1 MDYFPIFTELKDK
14 PVLVV
19 GGGEIAQRKVKLLID
34 AKAIIHIVAQKLNTD
49 MQMLKDKQAIHH
61 IATEFDAKYVDD
73 VFLVIAATNNLAL
86 NAKVKQA
93 ADARFRFV
101 NVVDQ
106 QELCSFITPSIIDRS
121 PIMVAIASGGQSPVL
136 VRRIREKLEAALL
149 QHLGKMADIAGSYRN
164 KVKERIKNTANRRL
178 FWETLFD
185 SSFEMLVA
193 NGREDEAIALLEAQL
208 NQPPQKQ
215 GKVSLVG
222 AGPGDSGL
230 LTLKALQAMQSA
242 DIVYYDNLVSK
253 EVLNLVRRDA
263 TLVSVAKKRNHH
275 LMVQED
281 INKALIQSA
290 KQGYHVV
297 RLKGGDPYIYGR
309 GAEEVAALKQANITY
324 QVISGITAALGASA
338 AAEIPLTMRHK
349 AQALTFVTGHEQENN
364 HLVNWENLADINHTL
379 VIYMGLYRAGVIS
392 NELMK
397 YGRPSDTPVAI
408 VQNATRDNQQIFRG
422 QLADLEMLSQQ
433 AQSPSLIIIGEV
445 AKI

>member
-1 MDYFPIFTELKDK
+1 MDYFPIFTALKDK

-19 GGGEIAQRKVKLLID
+19 GGGEIAYRKVKLLLD
-34 AKAIIHIVAQKLNTD
+34 AHAIIHVVAQKLNAD
-49 MQMLKDKQAIHH
+49 MQMLKDKQAITH
-61 IATEFDAKYVDD
+61 IATEFKAEYVDD
-73 VFLVIAATNNLAL
+73 VFLVIAATDDHAL

-121 PIMVAIASGGQSPVL
+121 PIMVAIASGGKSPVL
-136 VRRIREKLEAALL
+136 VRRIREKLEATLP
-149 QHLGKMADIAGSYRN
+149 QHLGQMAKIAGDYRD
-164 KVKERIKNTANRRL
+164 KVKEHIKNISSRRL
-178 FWETLFD
+178 FWETIFD
-185 SSFEMLVA
+185 GSFEMLVA
-193 NGREDEAIALLEAQL
+193 NGRADEAIALLEEQL
-208 NQPPQKQ
+208 NQPTERQ

-222 AGPGDSGL
+222 AGPGDAGL

-275 LMVQED
+275 LMAQED

-290 KQGYHVV
+290 QKGLHVV

-309 GAEEVAALKQANITY
+309 GSEEVAALKAAHITY

-364 HLVNWENLADINHTL
+364 QLVNWENLADINHTL
-379 VIYMGLYRAGVIS
+379 VIYMGLYRSGIIS
-392 NELMK
+392 SELIK

-408 VQNATRDNQQIFRG
+408 IQNATRDNQQIFRG
-422 QLADLEMLSQQ
+422 KLSELEALSQQ
-433 AQSPSLIIIGEV
+433 AQSPALIIIGEV
-445 AKI
+445 AAI